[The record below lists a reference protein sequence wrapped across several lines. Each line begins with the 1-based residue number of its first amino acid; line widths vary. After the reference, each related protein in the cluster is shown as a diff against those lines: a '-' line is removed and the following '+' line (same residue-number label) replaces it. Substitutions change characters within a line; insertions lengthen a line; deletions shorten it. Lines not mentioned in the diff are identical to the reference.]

1 MGRLLQPLLLC
12 LSVATDREPAPILH
26 GRLPV

>member
-12 LSVATDREPAPILH
+12 LSVATDRELARMIEFLKE
-26 GRLPV
+26 